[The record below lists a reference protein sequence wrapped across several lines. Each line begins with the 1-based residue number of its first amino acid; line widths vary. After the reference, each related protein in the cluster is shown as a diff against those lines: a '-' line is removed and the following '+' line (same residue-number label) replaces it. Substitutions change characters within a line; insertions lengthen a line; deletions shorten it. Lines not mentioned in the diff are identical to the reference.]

1 MFWTK
6 TAGIGGHIR
15 QRVED
20 FNVREIPKTKP
31 VDKDPTK
38 NVYTLFTLE
47 KWNWDP
53 NLAIKALARALRV
66 SITRFGIAGTKDRR
80 AVTSQRVSVWKVGE
94 ERLKEVSVR
103 GLRLS
108 DFQQSS
114 ERIVL
119 GDLEGNSFNV
129 TIRRIEI
136 DKQTVE
142 DRLRELANELK
153 EGIPNLFGPQR
164 FGTVRP
170 VTSLVGRALLKGD
183 FEGACRTYIAQVFED
198 EPDDSKEARNFVNAG
213 WGKKETYLQALETFP
228 ERLKFERGMLD
239 WLSKTPTDYAGALRK
254 LPKRLRKMFVNAVQS
269 EIWNAVVSNAAAKGR
284 LEQQELP
291 LPGHDTIFDDKNPL
305 HRELQRVMD
314 EMGIGLADFKLPRAP
329 ELATSGSARQVLLI
343 PKDLK
348 VSEVGADDFN
358 EGKMKATV
366 EFTLP
371 AGAYA
376 TVVLAELMKSNGTAA
391 GA

>member
-20 FNVREIPKTKP
+20 FNVREIPILKP
-31 VDKDPTK
+31 VDNDPTK

-53 NLAIKALARALRV
+53 NLAIRALARALRV
-66 SITRFGIAGTKDRR
+66 SVTRFGVAGTKDRR

-94 ERLKEVSVR
+94 ERLKEVSIR
-103 GLRLS
+103 GLRLG
-108 DFQQSS
+108 DFAQSS

-129 TIRRIEI
+129 IIRAIEL
-136 DKQTVE
+136 DEPTVQN
-142 DRLRELANELK
+142 RLRELTNELK

-183 FEGACRTYIAQVFED
+183 FEGACRIYIAQVFEG
-198 EPDDSKEARNFVNAG
+198 EPDDSKEARNFANEG
-213 WGKKETYLQALETFP
+213 WGKKETYLQALALFP

-239 WLSKTPTDYAGALRK
+239 WLSKNPTDYAGALRK

-269 EIWNAVVSNAAAKGR
+269 EIWNAVISEAAAKGK

-291 LPGHDTIFDDKNPL
+291 LPGHDTAFDDENPL

-329 ELATSGSARQVLLI
+329 ELATSGGVRYVLLF
-343 PKDLK
+343 PKDI
-348 VSEVGADDFN
+348 EVAQIAADELN
-358 EGKMKATV
+358 EGKTKVTIS
-366 EFTLP
+366 FQLP
-371 AGAYA
+371 PGAYA
-376 TVVLAELMKSNGTAA
+376 TTVLEEVMKDENQNQG
-391 GA
+391 

>member
-20 FNVREIPKTKP
+20 FNVVEIPVPKP
-31 VDKDPTK
+31 IDKDATK

-47 KWNWDP
+47 KWNWDTH
-53 NLAIKALARALRV
+53 LAMRALARSLRV

-80 AVTSQRVSVWKVGE
+80 ALASQRVSVWKVGE
-94 ERLKEVSVR
+94 ERLKEINIR
-103 GLRLS
+103 GLKLS
-108 DFQQSS
+108 DFAQSS

-119 GDLEGNSFNV
+119 GDLEGNKFQMI
-129 TIRRIEI
+129 IRDIALDE
-136 DKQTVE
+136 QTVK
-142 DRLRELANELK
+142 DRLRELTNELR

-183 FEGACRTYIAQVFED
+183 FDGACRIYIAQVFDD
-198 EPDDSKEARNFVNAG
+198 EPDDSKEARNLVNAG

-269 EIWNAVVSNAAAKGR
+269 EIWNAVVSKEAAKGR

-291 LPGHDTIFDDKNPL
+291 LPGHDTVFDDKNPL
-305 HRELQRVMD
+305 HREMQRIME
-314 EMGIGLADFKLPRAP
+314 EMGIGLDEFKLPRAP
-329 ELATSGSARQVLLI
+329 ELATSGSSRQALLI
-343 PKDLK
+343 PKELK
-348 VSEVGADDFN
+348 VSEVGPDDFN
-358 EGKMKATV
+358 EGKMKVTV

-376 TVVLAELMKSNGTAA
+376 TIVLAELMKSTEAA
-391 GA
+391 AEA